1 MMDNSAVAD
10 FPCAMELI
18 RGLHNVRAAHR
29 GAAITIGTF
38 DGVHVGHQAMI
49 RRLRDHARQLGAPA
63 MVLTF
68 EPTPRE
74 YLDPARAP
82 ARLTTLRERLP
93 LLEKAGADY
102 CLLMRFDEHLRVVRG
117 REFVERL
124 LVSRLVVR
132 HVLVGHDFRFGYKG
146 EADADALRRASVA
159 GGFTLDVMEPVTIDG
174 ERVSSSD
181 VRALLAARQLDRAAT
196 LLGRPYTM
204 IGKVIRGERLGR
216 QLGYP
221 TANMRIG
228 RRSTPLSG
236 IYAVRVRG
244 VADEP
249 LPGVASLGTRPT
261 VDGREVLLEAHVFD
275 FDGDLYGRRLE
286 VEFAAW
292 LREEI
297 RFPSVEALVEQM
309 HDDAARARA
318 ALAVVS

>member
-1 MMDNSAVAD
+1 
-10 FPCAMELI
+10 MELI

-49 RRLRDHARQLGAPA
+49 ARLREQARQLNVPA

-74 YLDPARAP
+74 YLDPTKAP

-93 LLEKAGADY
+93 LLDRAGADY
-102 CLLMRFDEHLRVVRG
+102 CLLMRFDEQLRTVRG
-117 REFVERL
+117 AEFVERL
-124 LVSRLVVR
+124 LVAQLGVR

-146 EADADALRRASVA
+146 EADAEALRVASKA
-159 GGFTLDVMEPVTIDG
+159 CGFTLDVMLPVTIDG
-174 ERVSSSD
+174 ERVSSSG
-181 VRALLAARQLDRAAT
+181 VRTLLAAGQLDRAAVM
-196 LLGRPYTM
+196 LGRPYAM
-204 IGKVIRGERLGR
+204 CGKVTRGERLGR

-221 TANMRIG
+221 TANMRIE
-228 RRSTPLSG
+228 RRGTPLTG

-244 VADEP
+244 ADEGT

-261 VDGREVLLEAHVFD
+261 VDGRELLLEAHIFD

-286 VEFAAW
+286 VEFVSY

-297 RFPSVEALVEQM
+297 RFASVEALVEQM
-309 HDDAARARA
+309 NDDAVRARA
-318 ALAVVS
+318 ALASST

>member
-1 MMDNSAVAD
+1 
-10 FPCAMELI
+10 MELI

-49 RRLRDHARQLGAPA
+49 RRLREQARQLGVPA
-63 MVLTF
+63 TVLTF

-93 LLEKAGADY
+93 LLDRAGADY
-102 CLLMRFDEHLRVVRG
+102 CLLMRFDDHLRTVRG
-117 REFVERL
+117 AEFVDRL
-124 LVSRLVVR
+124 LVARLGVR

-146 EADADALRRASVA
+146 EADAQALRRASTA
-159 GGFTLDVMEPVTIDG
+159 SGFTLDVMPPVTIDG
-174 ERVSSSD
+174 ERVSSSG
-181 VRALLAARQLDRAAT
+181 VRELLGARQLDRAAT
-196 LLGRPYTM
+196 LLGRPYAM
-204 IGKVIRGERLGR
+204 QGKVIRGERLGR

-221 TANMRIG
+221 TANMRID
-228 RRSTPLSG
+228 RHATPLTG

-244 VADEP
+244 AAEGA

-261 VDGREVLLEAHVFD
+261 VNGRGVLLEAHIFD
-275 FDGDLYGRRLE
+275 FDADLYGRRLE
-286 VEFAAW
+286 VEFVGY

-297 RFPSVEALVEQM
+297 HFASVEALVEQM

-318 ALAVVS
+318 SLASS

>member
-1 MMDNSAVAD
+1 
-10 FPCAMELI
+10 MELI

-38 DGVHVGHQAMI
+38 DGVHVGHQEMI
-49 RRLRDHARQLGAPA
+49 RRLREQARQLGVAA
-63 MVLTF
+63 TVLTF

-93 LLEKAGADY
+93 LLDRAGADY
-102 CLLMRFDEHLRVVRG
+102 CLLMRFDEHLRTVRG
-117 REFVERL
+117 AEFVERL
-124 LVSRLVVR
+124 LVARLGVR

-146 EADADALRRASVA
+146 EADAEALRRASTTS
-159 GGFTLDVMEPVTIDG
+159 GFTLDVMPPVTIDG
-174 ERVSSSD
+174 ERVSSSG
-181 VRALLAARQLDRAAT
+181 VRALLAARQLDRAAA

-204 IGKVIRGERLGR
+204 RGKVIVGERLGR
-216 QLGYP
+216 QVGYP
-221 TANMRIG
+221 TANMRID
-228 RRSTPLSG
+228 RRATPLTG

-244 VADEP
+244 AAEAA

-261 VDGREVLLEAHVFD
+261 VDGRGLLLEAHIFD
-275 FDGDLYGRRLE
+275 FDADLYGRRLE
-286 VEFAAW
+286 VEFAAY

-297 RFPSVEALVEQM
+297 RFASVEALVEQM

-318 ALAVVS
+318 ALAAS